1 MKVELLTLLT
11 AKSMN
16 YEVSSPNHD
25 AITAQDIAA
34 FLGSRGLNTEEY
46 DFLIAK
52 YTDNNYARAMFFDD
66 IFVDCAEIFIKD
78 KKDKLVSSDKLLVR
92 AFVNLAISEVMD
104 NVCPFCL
111 GRGSVTSGDKIV
123 KCEHCQGTGQFIYDD
138 NNRYEI
144 MGYDKKGYMEFK
156 KQYMKVLEKI
166 KDIENSALSKIGDE
180 S

>member
-16 YEVSSPNHD
+16 YEVSSTNHD

-66 IFVDCAEIFIKD
+66 IFTDCADIFIKD
-78 KKDKLVSSDKLLVR
+78 KR
-92 AFVNLAISEVMD
+92 QRN
-104 NVCPFCL
+104 
-111 GRGSVTSGDKIV
+111 
-123 KCEHCQGTGQFIYDD
+123 
-138 NNRYEI
+138 
-144 MGYDKKGYMEFK
+144 
-156 KQYMKVLEKI
+156 EKI
-166 KDIENSALSKIGDE
+166 YIKQVTIR
-180 S
+180 